1 MRRLSLILT
10 VAAALV
16 AASAGPVAQAGTGKC
31 HSSGKKVIAVDR
43 LVIYLKDVYVGCY
56 TKTGLKTRLVSHA
69 GYDPFAVFAHG
80 THATV
85 VDAPP
90 LNRPPTGKVVL
101 TIWNLKTGKPYTMH
115 ELSDKLQL
123 SFLDSPYGDPITL
136 VSYREHKKTVLDAIY
151 DKGYKRLS
159 TKSIKPKTVSLG
171 RGRVVHWTEGS
182 KKHSKHL

>member
-1 MRRLSLILT
+1 VRRLLPLLA
-10 VAAALV
+10 VAAAV
-16 AASAGPVAQAGTGKC
+16 AAAFAGPVAQAGTGKC

-56 TKTGLKTRLVSHA
+56 TKTGRKTRLVSHS

-85 VDAPP
+85 LDAPP
-90 LNRPPTGKVVL
+90 VDKPTGKVVL
-101 TIWNLKTGKPYTMH
+101 TIWNLKAGKPYTMH
-115 ELSDKLQL
+115 ELSDSLRL

-159 TKSIKPKTVSLG
+159 DKSIKPKTVSIG
-171 RGRVVHWTEGS
+171 RGRVVRWTEGS
-182 KKHSKHL
+182 RKRSKKL

>member
-1 MRRLSLILT
+1 MRRVVTILT

-16 AASAGPVAQAGTGKC
+16 AAAAGPVDAGTGKC

-85 VDAPP
+85 VDGPSLSQP
-90 LNRPPTGKVVL
+90 STGKVVL
-101 TIWNLKTGKPYTMH
+101 TIWNLKKGKPYTMH
-115 ELSDKLQL
+115 ELSDRLRLQ
-123 SFLDSPYGDPITL
+123 FLDSPYGDPITL
-136 VSYREHKKTVLDAIY
+136 VSYREHKKTVLDVIY

-159 TKSIKPKTVSLG
+159 TKSIKPKTVSFG
-171 RGRVVHWTEGS
+171 PGRVVRWSEGS
-182 KKHSKHL
+182 RKRSKKL